1 MTRRLFINARIYPD
15 GIKEILD
22 GAILSEN
29 GKIKRIYYD
38 HPQDI
43 EEDTEIIDLKG
54 LNVLPSFVRYIAI
67 IDTSKTYYEALD
79 NYLCKRACF
88 GFIAVF
94 KLHDLNDL
102 ALFLKFDKSYFK
114 NSSCLGFHL
123 DFERGDLP
131 LRTIAWLKMN
141 KDIISLSL
149 PYGSDKKTIELLRED
164 MPVFLKPYPSK
175 SSSKADGYWE
185 LFKADK
191 PKTNILIEAML
202 QSQTYLV
209 LSEDEPLDN
218 LRFVAKFHDHRYL
231 LGKNEAYKLLEAG
244 MDFMDIANILSLNFY
259 RLYYRD
265 PLKGAL
271 IKGRNADFAIVD
283 NKGAIVCGFK
293 EGRLKK

>member
-54 LNVLPSFVRYIAI
+54 LNVLPSFVRYIDI
-67 IDTSKTYYEALD
+67 IDTSKAYYEALD

-202 QSQTYLV
+202 QSSQRNVNGTVILELRPLSFSTVGVDSKDDLV
-209 LSEDEPLDN
+209 KTKFGEYGEMQKGWTAEDAKGFIKVTSTPL
-218 LRFVAKFHDHRYL
+218 RVY
-231 LGKNEAYKLLEAG
+231 Y
-244 MDFMDIANILSLNFY
+244 ANHKDEEL
-259 RLYYRD
+259 
-265 PLKGAL
+265 
-271 IKGRNADFAIVD
+271 
-283 NKGAIVCGFK
+283 
-293 EGRLKK
+293 